1 MENLFDKIYL
11 SITDKIY
18 RLAIVLLGD
27 SNEAQDVVQD
37 LYEHLYNKRI
47 CASISYDDGNERK
60 RSPNR

>member
-37 LYEHLYNKRI
+37 LYEHLYNKR
-47 CASISYDDGNERK
+47 Y
-60 RSPNR
+60 